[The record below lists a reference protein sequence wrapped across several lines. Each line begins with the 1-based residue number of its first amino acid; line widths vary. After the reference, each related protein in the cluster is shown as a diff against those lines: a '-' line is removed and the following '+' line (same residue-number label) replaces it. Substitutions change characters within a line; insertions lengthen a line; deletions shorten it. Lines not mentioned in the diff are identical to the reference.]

1 MDLLDKLLDASDHG
15 SGMSLSADDVREL
28 LERMTES
35 EIENERL
42 VLTLDHV
49 VDVFA
54 PGKRSTVRN

>member
-1 MDLLDKLLDASDHG
+1 MDLLDKLLDASDQN
-15 SGMSLSADDVREL
+15 SGMSLSAHDVKEL
-28 LERMTES
+28 LMRLEEDATD
-35 EIENERL
+35 IENL